1 VTAPVVSILDQAA
14 RAFSAGNYEEAA
26 KDYESFL
33 HSAPPGAPRDFAL
46 FYLGLCF
53 ALRPPGS
60 VDWPRATASFKLLV
74 EGYPSSPYTG
84 PASLILSLRSDLDQ
98 LAATGKQREQQLKQ
112 LSTELDR
119 LKKIDAD
126 RRRRP

>member
-1 VTAPVVSILDQAA
+1 MRPAGMSAFRAVCVCLLLAACRKHAPVSVPALAPSAGPVPAVAPVPDLPPAPNNVVTAPVVSILDQAA

-53 ALRPPGS
+53 A
-60 VDWPRATASFKLLV
+60 
-74 EGYPSSPYTG
+74 
-84 PASLILSLRSDLDQ
+84 
-98 LAATGKQREQQLKQ
+98 
-112 LSTELDR
+112 
-119 LKKIDAD
+119 
-126 RRRRP
+126 

>member
-1 VTAPVVSILDQAA
+1 MPPVISILDQAA

-26 KDYESFL
+26 RDYESFL
-33 HSAPPGAPRDFAL
+33 HTSPPGGPRDLAL
-46 FYLGLCF
+46 FYMGLSL
-53 ALRPPGS
+53 ALRPPPA
-60 VDWPRATASFKLLV
+60 DWPRAMASFKLLV
-74 EGYPSSPYTG
+74 EEYPSSPYRG

-98 LAATGKQREQQLKQ
+98 LAATGKQREQQFKQ

-126 RRRRP
+126 RRRKP